1 VVDSAISPTGT
12 EVVTMKAFL
21 LVAAL
26 GFGTALTPA
35 SACDWQKEAN
45 YTPVVVAAEQ
55 TTGVSTASQ
64 PAEPEATVDA
74 VAKTPDEPATSA
86 PAMLASQQ

>member
-1 VVDSAISPTGT
+1 
-12 EVVTMKAFL
+12 MKAFL

-74 VAKTPDEPATSA
+74 VAKPLTSRQRLR
-86 PAMLASQQ
+86 PLCWPLNNSSC

>member
-1 VVDSAISPTGT
+1 MLVNDWSASQ
-12 EVVTMKAFL
+12 A
-21 LVAAL
+21 
-26 GFGTALTPA
+26 A

>member
-1 VVDSAISPTGT
+1 
-12 EVVTMKAFL
+12 MKAFL

-86 PAMLASQQ
+86 PVTLASQQW